1 MDSILRT
8 IKKIIPRSIFEFF
21 QPAYHYGLALFGA
34 LRYGFPSRHIK
45 VIGVTGTKGKS
56 STTEFLNSILE
67 AAGKKTALVN
77 GIRFK
82 VGDISKPN
90 LFKMTMPGRFFIQK
104 KIREAVNAE
113 CEYFIL
119 EITSEGAKQ
128 FRHKFIDLDA
138 LIFTNISPEHIESHG
153 SYEKYL
159 ATKLSIA
166 RALEASPKKNKAIIA
181 NTDDKEGR
189 KFMEILTRTK
199 IPYSLQD
206 AWPYTTDT
214 DGITFMFGGEK
225 IHSFNFLGKFN
236 IYNMLAAAMCAK
248 HFEISP
254 ENIRAGLENI
264 SKIRGRME
272 KVEEGQDFGVYVDY
286 AHTADSLKQAY
297 QALVGLPAEAVAKAG
312 KNLICILGS
321 TGGGRDQ
328 WKRPEMGAVAEKYCS
343 HIFLTNEDP
352 YDEDPKKI
360 IGEVAR
366 GIKNKTPKIILDRR
380 EAIREALSLAHAGDA
395 VIITGKGTD
404 PYIMEADGKK
414 TPWDDVTVAREE
426 LHTLLK

>member
-1 MDSILRT
+1 MDAILRK
-8 IKKIIPRSIFEFF
+8 IKKLIPRSIFEFF
-21 QPAYHYGLALFGA
+21 QPAYHYSLALLGA

-82 VGDISKPN
+82 IGDVSKPN
-90 LFKMTMPGRFFIQK
+90 RFKMTMPGRMFVQK
-104 KIREAVNAE
+104 KIREAVSAG

-159 ATKLSIA
+159 AAKLSIA
-166 RALEASPKKNKAIIA
+166 HALEMSPKKDRAIIA
-181 NTDDKEGR
+181 NVDDAEGY
-189 KFMEILTRTK
+189 KFLEIRTRAK
-199 IPYSLQD
+199 LPYSLQD
-206 AWPYTTDT
+206 AWPYTVDAA
-214 DGITFMFGGEK
+214 GITFMFGGEK
-225 IHSFNFLGKFN
+225 IHSAHFLGKFN

-254 ENIRAGLENI
+254 ENIHAGLEKI
-264 SKIRGRME
+264 STIRGRME
-272 KVEEGQDFGVYVDY
+272 KVEEGQIFDVYIDY
-286 AHTADSLKQAY
+286 AHTADSLEQAY
-297 QALVGLPAEAVAKAG
+297 RALTG

-321 TGGGRDQ
+321 TGGGRDT
-328 WKRPEMGAVAEKYCS
+328 WKRPAMGTVAEQYCS
-343 HIFLTNEDP
+343 RIILTNEDP
-352 YDEDPKKI
+352 YDEDPNKI
-360 IGEVAR
+360 IHEVR
-366 GIKNKTPKIILDRR
+366 GGIKEKPVRIILDRR
-380 EAIREALSLAHAGDA
+380 EAIREAFSLAHAGDA

-404 PYIMEADGKK
+404 PYIMEAGGKK
-414 TPWDDVTVAREE
+414 TPWDDVMIAREE

>member
-1 MDSILRT
+1 MDAILRK
-8 IKKIIPRSIFEFF
+8 IKKLIPRSIFEFF
-21 QPAYHYGLALFGA
+21 QPAYHYSLALLGA
-34 LRYGFPSRHIK
+34 IRYGFPSRHIK

-56 STTEFLNSILE
+56 STTEFLNGIFE

-82 VGDISKPN
+82 VGDVSKPN
-90 LFKMTMPGRFFIQK
+90 LFKMTMPGRMFIQK
-104 KIREAVNAE
+104 KIREAVGAR

-159 ATKLSIA
+159 AAKLSIA
-166 RALEASPKKNKAIIA
+166 SALAVSPKKNKAIIA
-181 NTDDKEGR
+181 NMDDSEGLRFFNTDVK
-189 KFMEILTRTK
+189 TK
-199 IPYSLQD
+199 IPYSLQN
-206 AWPYTTDT
+206 AAPHQT
-214 DGITFMFGGEK
+214 DGEGVEFMFEGEK
-225 IHSFNFLGKFN
+225 IRSSLPGKFN
-236 IYNMLAAAMCAK
+236 IYNMLAAAKCARY
-248 HFEISP
+248 FEIP
-254 ENIRAGLENI
+254 PTHIRAGLEKI
-264 SKIRGRME
+264 STIRGRME

-286 AHTADSLKQAY
+286 AHTADSLEQAY
-297 QALVGLPAEAVAKAG
+297 QSLVG

-328 WKRPEMGAVAEKYCS
+328 WKRPAMGAVAEKYCS

-352 YDEDPKKI
+352 YDEDPQKI
-360 IGEVAR
+360 INEVR
-366 GIKNKTPKIILDRR
+366 GGIKEKPVRVIFDRR
-380 EAIREALSLAHAGDA
+380 EAIREALTLARTGDA

-404 PYIMEADGKK
+404 PYIMEAGGKK
-414 TPWDDVTVAREE
+414 TPWDDATVAREE